1 MASDSSLDFLLA
13 IGSQVQ
19 TQRLMGR
26 PSVDPVKAV
35 CIDESSE
42 EDVPN
47 GKLKAGAGPAG
58 SGNPLGSACA
68 AGAAASAAGG
78 KPTAKCG
85 GRGRGRGGRGAKRPK
100 HDDADMLE
108 GDEESD
114 FEQAF
119 FGPVAAAQKQADGRV
134 ESTPCPATEAAD
146 GATEGSPAPKQDGW
160 EKVPEKLHR
169 EGEGDASWADGGRRG
184 KGTGAAKAKGK
195 AKAKPKATG
204 NKGGAENKNKQ
215 ADAADVEKGAAKCA
229 YSSAYHRE
237 MKRSGDVDK
246 ARAAGRKAKDAMQKP
261 LLRKPA
267 AASLNQSNMGVRLN
281 NALAALKA
289 EGKPHSIADAAKHLR
304 SQTG

>member
-134 ESTPCPATEAAD
+134 KSTPCPATEAAD

-215 ADAADVEKGAAKCA
+215 ADAVDVGAAKCA

-237 MKRSGDVDK
+237 MTRSGDVDK